1 MIAEKKYLQPKTI
14 SEALEMAKGFATDFR
29 FLAGGTDI
37 LVNKFQGNDS
47 SASLIDITGI
57 EELKIVEQ
65 KGNFLHIGSLV
76 TLDELKNHSV
86 LQNNF
91 PVLLEAAHAVGSPL
105 IRKTGTIGGNLLCEN
120 RCSFYNQSEWWREA
134 VGYCLKCEGDICI
147 ATGGKKNCFSKFVS
161 DTAIALISLDAEIEV
176 MKSGGK

>member
-57 EELKIVEQ
+57 EELKIV
-65 KGNFLHIGSLV
+65 S
-76 TLDELKNHSV
+76 
-86 LQNNF
+86 
-91 PVLLEAAHAVGSPL
+91 
-105 IRKTGTIGGNLLCEN
+105 
-120 RCSFYNQSEWWREA
+120 
-134 VGYCLKCEGDICI
+134 
-147 ATGGKKNCFSKFVS
+147 
-161 DTAIALISLDAEIEV
+161 
-176 MKSGGK
+176 